1 MKTRRLMTAL
11 SAVGLLALAACSG
24 PSDGT
29 SASAGDGGGTS
40 NTDPIVIGVL
50 LPTSGPLAG
59 TSTVYTS
66 IVKALATSALPGTST
81 IDGRQVKVVLRDDQG
96 TAAGTASALRQLLD
110 SDKAEAII
118 GPLYTGEATAALP
131 LIKQANIL
139 SIAMTGCPDCGDGTK
154 FPTTFSIESDRPS
167 QMSSTLDRMA
177 KVGAKKVAMLQSDDP
192 TGQAYGDAFAAAAKE
207 KGVDLVKTVHF
218 APGALDLGTQAAQLK
233 SSGADAVYLATAVPT
248 DVANAAKALRE
259 AQYEPYMFGN
269 AAAAVSVVADAAGPE
284 WSPKWAASGYGK
296 NTTRPNPAPQAA
308 AYGKKVAEISGEAA
322 LAAPINLSAGILD
335 GFNLIKRAVEGTHST
350 DGTKLAAWL
359 VKNGYPDGIKANYT
373 FTDSRHNGMRAEVQA
388 LVQPGTL
395 EGGIPLRAGE
405 SG

>member
-1 MKTRRLMTAL
+1 MMIRRWMTAL
-11 SAVGLLALAACSG
+11 VAVGLVAGAAACSG

-29 SASAGDGGGTS
+29 SAGASAGSGTS

-66 IVKALATSALPGTST
+66 IVKALGTSALPGTST
-81 IDGRQVKVVLRDDQG
+81 IDGRKVKVVLRDDQG

-110 SDKAEAII
+110 GDKAEAII

-192 TGQAYGDAFAAAAKE
+192 TGQGEGRRHRQDR
-207 KGVDLVKTVHF
+207 
-218 APGALDLGTQAAQLK
+218 
-233 SSGADAVYLATAVPT
+233 
-248 DVANAAKALRE
+248 ALRTGRPRPRHPGRP
-259 AQYEPYMFGN
+259 AQELG
-269 AAAAVSVVADAAGPE
+269 
-284 WSPKWAASGYGK
+284 
-296 NTTRPNPAPQAA
+296 R
-308 AYGKKVAEISGEAA
+308 
-322 LAAPINLSAGILD
+322 
-335 GFNLIKRAVEGTHST
+335 
-350 DGTKLAAWL
+350 
-359 VKNGYPDGIKANYT
+359 
-373 FTDSRHNGMRAEVQA
+373 
-388 LVQPGTL
+388 
-395 EGGIPLRAGE
+395 
-405 SG
+405 